1 MKKLMLFCFAAFGL
15 SFGAS
20 AGTVDLSRLSRSG
33 TLGDGV
39 LATGTLAGNYKIS
52 IAAGATVTISNATI
66 NGANDSNCNWAG
78 LTCEGNATII
88 VEGSNDIKG
97 FCDNYPGIYVP
108 QGSTLTILGG
118 GTLNASNNGHAAG
131 IGGGFDQACGNIV
144 ISNATVIATGR
155 DTSAGIGGGGYS
167 ACGDITIG
175 GRANVTATG
184 GAWAAGIGSGVREGG
199 IGGTCGTIRIV
210 GGTINATGGSNARGI
225 GCGQYG
231 SCTRV
236 EIGRGITLVTATAG
250 DNGLPIY
257 GSDSDRI
264 SQNLASVVSDNT
276 RTLKWDGNL
285 AGLLSDNTESVTATD
300 GTTIYGQTGYEAN
313 VCIAPDATVTLD
325 NAWNTYASGP
335 KGKWAALTCLGN
347 ATIILSGENYMYAY
361 HEDYPG
367 IYVPEGCT
375 LTIRGSGSLRAMGG
389 GLVDEY
395 NNVRGGGAGIGG
407 GNAINCGNIV
417 IEGGTIT
424 ALGKSYAAGI
434 GCGNGGSCGNITIRG
449 GTVTAT
455 GSTQGGA
462 GIGSAFALSTYSAT
476 CGDITIEGG
485 TVNATGSTAS
495 AGIGAGNLGRCGN
508 IAISGGTVTATG
520 TGAGI
525 GAGNQGRCGN
535 ITFTGGETTATSTD
549 SASGSAG
556 VGCGYQAICDAIAIS
571 GGILTA
577 TGAGTGAGIGTGGS
591 SGTAHTGAITVSGS
605 ITRVVATRGEDC
617 TNDPIGAGSS
627 GGYTGTVTVQTGLS
641 DKTVG
646 QTRTIQ
652 WSGNLNGI
660 TFSPTAG
667 DGAVITGTRGYSCP
681 QVSIAPGATVTLRD
695 ATLDATASSSGS
707 VGLKCLGSATII
719 LEGSNY
725 VKGVMGYPGIYVPF
739 GSTLTIKGSGK
750 LSAYGGTSA
759 AGIGGGYGGGDYEK
773 CGQIKID
780 GGVIYAQGGGNAA
793 GIGSGVGHGAYSD
806 AIWIEKHVI
815 SVTAKSSTAGN
826 PIGAGKE
833 AMNASVNV
841 YPGLDDDQ
849 GAPIR
854 TITCWDGNL
863 ATLTHG
869 ALALDG
875 TVIHGTLGGQYGVSI
890 ADGATVTLSNA
901 VINSCLDGED
911 DNYDW
916 AGLTCSG
923 DATIILKETNVV
935 KGFYEDNPGIFV
947 PFGHTLTITGDGSL
961 TASSNGYGAGIGGGY
976 ERGCGNIVIAGG
988 TITATGGNQGAAGI
1002 GGGYAHDSTTCGNIT
1017 ISGGTVTATGGRYA
1031 AGIGCGIETS
1041 CGDIDIRGGT
1051 VVARGG
1057 ENGAGIGGGYDS
1069 SCGDIDVDDGC
1080 TIDAR
1085 GGMYAAG
1092 IGCGYNENAQ
1102 GCGKVKIGSFITRV
1116 VARCGTDGKP
1126 LGAGKDT
1133 SSGVV
1138 SVSPS
1143 LFDDLGTTVRT
1154 ITCWDG
1160 NLSTLNKDTWAMDGM
1175 VIYGTLTGQY
1185 RVTIAA
1191 GATVTLS
1198 NATITCGQNNQSYS
1212 WAGLM
1217 CHGSATII
1225 LKETNVVKGFY
1236 EDYPGIYVP
1245 SASTLTIRGSGS
1257 LEASSNGYGAGI
1269 GGGYNLNC
1277 GNIRIEGGVIT
1288 ATGGQWAAGIGGG
1301 GFHVSGSTVVR
1312 CGYIEISG
1320 GDVSAEGGFGGAGIG
1335 GGRFGTCGNI
1345 TVGAGIVRVV
1355 AEANQNGGGNPI
1367 GASYS
1372 GSCGTV
1378 TVHPSLIDDRGT
1390 PIRTITHGGP
1400 SGGWNGDLSTLTQDA
1415 TAQDGTVI
1423 YGTLAGDYKVSIA
1436 AGATVTLSNA
1446 TITCCEDGEN
1456 FTNSWAGLTC
1466 EGDATIILKET
1477 NAVKGFYE
1485 DYPGIHVPVG
1495 STLTIRGSGS
1505 LTASSNGYGAGI
1517 GGGFNLSCGNIVI
1530 EGGVITAMGGVWS
1543 AGIGGGGFN
1552 SSGSG
1557 VRCGYIEITGGDV
1570 TAQSENNGAGIGGGA
1585 YGTCGNITVGAG
1597 IVRVVA
1603 QKNGGGVPIGAGQY
1617 GECGTVTVA
1626 SGLHDDLGSPTRVI
1640 SRDAP
1645 WNGDLAALTQ
1655 DATVQDGMVIFGT
1668 LTTNVQVS
1676 IAAGATVTISNA
1688 VINRTGEYFDSPGLR
1703 CLGDATI
1710 LLDGANNISGFDC
1723 DRSGIFVPVSYRL
1736 VISNLNANAS
1746 LAILRTDLGGAG
1758 IGGGYD
1764 ESCGDIDIYGGVITV
1779 VGGYYSAGI
1788 GGGGQGTSCGTIR
1801 IMSGTITAT
1810 GGFRAAGIGSS
1821 MGGSC
1826 TGVVIEGGTV
1836 SAEGG
1841 GYGDGIGAGHNNG
1854 SSHPASCGYITI
1866 SSGIARVTATRGSGS
1881 DSVEP
1886 EPIGHG
1892 AGAYST
1898 CGTPTV
1904 DPSLTDTTSL
1914 DGNTRTITSGG
1925 SSSGYTAWATANGV
1939 SGAWNATDANGIVNV
1954 FRYAFNKPTGA
1965 FTEPVLL
1972 DITFNAAGKAVIKT
1986 PPLVNTT
1993 GFTFTIVA
2001 SDNLDGTGTAASY
2014 GLNASGETT
2023 IDETGK
2029 TKRFFRLRAVEQ

>member
-1 MKKLMLFCFAAFGL
+1 MKKLLVTLVLAVCA
-15 SFGAS
+15 SCGAS
-20 AGTVDLSRLSRSG
+20 AATVDLSSWSG
-33 TLGDGV
+33 STHTLNNGDI
-39 LATGTLAGNYKIS
+39 ATGTLAGNCKVA

-66 NGANDSNCNWAG
+66 NGVNNSTYAWAG
-78 LTCEGNATII
+78 LTCNGNATI
-88 VEGSNDIKG
+88 VVKGVNTVKG
-97 FCDNYPGIYVP
+97 FCDEKPGIHVP
-108 QGSTLTILGG
+108 QGSTLTILGDG
-118 GTLNASNNGHAAG
+118 RLTASNNGHAAG
-131 IGGGFDQACGNIV
+131 IGGGFDLACGNIV

-184 GAWAAGIGSGVREGG
+184 GSWAAGIGSGIRDGG
-199 IGGTCGTIRIV
+199 LGGTCGTIRIV
-210 GGTINATGGSNARGI
+210 GGTINATGGSNACGI
-225 GCGQYG
+225 GCGENG

-236 EIGRGITLVTATAG
+236 VIGRGITLVTATG
-250 DNGLPIY
+250 GGGTPIY
-257 GSDSDRI
+257 GSDSDSI
-264 SQNLASVVSDNT
+264 SGNLASSVSGNT
-276 RTLKWDGNL
+276 RTLRWNGRLDS
-285 AGLLSDNTESVTATD
+285 LSSSDDSPVTAVD
-300 GTTIYGQTGYEAN
+300 GTTISGAAGFFAN
-313 VCIAPDATVTLD
+313 VTIAPNARVTLSSA
-325 NAWNTYASGP
+325 NNSLASGDIRP
-335 KGKWAALTCLGN
+335 WPALTCLGD
-347 ATIILSGENYMYAY
+347 ATISLSGNNVMSARDD
-361 HEDYPG
+361 HCQGVRVAD
-367 IYVPEGCT
+367 GCT
-375 LTIRGSGSLRAMGG
+375 LTIRGSGTLRALGG
-389 GLVDEY
+389 SSE
-395 NNVRGGGAGIGG
+395 NVCGAAGIGG
-407 GNAINCGNIV
+407 GNIV
-417 IEGGTIT
+417 IESGTVIAYGGFM
-424 ALGKSYAAGI
+424 AAGI
-434 GCGNGGSCGNITIRG
+434 GSGYGSTSYSGNITISG
-449 GTVTAT
+449 GTVSAT
-455 GSTQGGA
+455 GGQAAA
-462 GIGSAFALSTYSAT
+462 GIG
-476 CGDITIEGG
+476 
-485 TVNATGSTAS
+485 TGFESH
-495 AGIGAGNLGRCGN
+495 NGN
-508 IAISGGTVTATG
+508 ITISGGTVTATG
-520 TGAGI
+520 NAAGI
-525 GAGNQGRCGN
+525 GCGNLGHCGNIAITGGSITATSVGQNAAGVGSGYQGRCGT
-535 ITFTGGETTATSTD
+535 IT
-549 SASGSAG
+549 
-556 VGCGYQAICDAIAIS
+556 IS

-577 TGAGTGAGIGTGGS
+577 TGNDGGAGIGTGS
-591 SGTAHTGAITVSGS
+591 SNSQCGAITISGT
-605 ITRVVATRGEDC
+605 INCVVATCGENSS
-617 TNDPIGAGSS
+617 TPVGAGGS
-627 GGYTGTVTVQTGLS
+627 GGFVSGGVTVQPGLS
-641 DKTVG
+641 DVTVG
-646 QTRTIQ
+646 RQRTIK
-652 WSGNLNGI
+652 WGGNLDGVQFN
-660 TFSPTAG
+660 PTAE
-667 DGAVITGTRGYSCP
+667 DGAVITGTRNYYCT
-681 QVSIAPGATVTLRD
+681 QVSIAAGATVTLRD
-695 ATLDATASSSGS
+695 ATLDAS
-707 VGLKCLGSATII
+707 VGTSGCTIGLNCLGNATII

-725 VKGVMGYPGIYVPF
+725 VKGVSGYPGIYVPA
-739 GSTLTIKGSGK
+739 GSLLTIKGSGK
-750 LSAYGGTSA
+750 LSAYGGYSA
-759 AGIGGGYGGGDYEK
+759 AGIGGGVGGGDYER
-773 CGQIKID
+773 CGRITID
-780 GGVIYAQGGGNAA
+780 GGVIYSKGGGNAA
-793 GIGSGVGHGAYSD
+793 GIGSGAGSQAHSD
-806 AIWIEKHVI
+806 AIRIEAHAI
-815 SVTAKSSTAGN
+815 SVTAQSGSSGN
-826 PIGAGKE
+826 PIGKGNE
-833 AMNASVNV
+833 GSVTSV
-841 YPGLDDDQ
+841 TVSPMLFDDQ
-849 GAPIR
+849 AAPIR

-863 ATLTHG
+863 ATLNKN
-869 ALALDG
+869 AIALDG
-875 TVIHGTLGGQYGVSI
+875 TVIYGTLASQRKVSI

-901 VINSCLDGED
+901 TINCCVNGED
-911 DNYDW
+911 ETYSW
-916 AGLTCSG
+916 AGLTCEG
-923 DATIILKETNVV
+923 NATIILKETNDI
-935 KGFYEDNPGIFV
+935 KGFYEDYPGIYV
-947 PFGHTLTITGDGSL
+947 PSNKTLTVRGEGSL
-961 TASSNGYGAGIGGGY
+961 SASSNGYGAGIGGGY
-976 ERGCGNIVIAGG
+976 DLDCGNIVIAGG
-988 TITATGGNQGAAGI
+988 TITATGGSNGAAGI
-1002 GGGYAHDSTTCGNIT
+1002 GCGYANNGASCGDIT
-1017 ISGGTVTATGGRYA
+1017 ISGGTVTATGGQWA
-1031 AGIGCGIETS
+1031 AGIGAGHWSS
-1041 CGDIDIRGGT
+1041 CGNITISGSMVEAQG
-1051 VVARGG
+1051 
-1057 ENGAGIGGGYDS
+1057 NKYGAGIGGGYDS
-1069 SCGDIDVDDGC
+1069 SCGDIEVDDGC
-1080 TIDAR
+1080 TINAR

-1102 GCGKVKIGSFITRV
+1102 GCGKVKIGSFTTRV

-1133 SSGVV
+1133 SAGVV

-1175 VIYGTLTGQY
+1175 VIYGTLAGQY

-1212 WAGLM
+1212 WAGLT

-1225 LKETNVVKGFY
+1225 LKESNVVKGFY

-1301 GFHVSGSTVVR
+1301 GFNSSGTVVK

-1355 AEANQNGGGNPI
+1355 AEANQNGGGTPI
-1367 GASYS
+1367 GAGYS

-1378 TVHPSLIDDRGT
+1378 TVNPSLIDDRGT

-1423 YGTLAGDYKVSIA
+1423 HGTLAGDYKVSIA

-1446 TITCCEDGEN
+1446 TITCCEDGED

-1688 VINRTGEYFDSPGLR
+1688 VINRTGEDFDSPGLR

-1746 LAILRTDLGGAG
+1746 LDILRTDLGGAG

-1779 VGGYYSAGI
+1779 VGGWYSAGI
-1788 GGGGQGTSCGTIR
+1788 GGGGQDTSCGTIR
-1801 IMSGTITAT
+1801 IMGGTITAT

-1826 TGVVIEGGTV
+1826 TGVEIEGGTV

-1841 GYGDGIGAGHNNG
+1841 GYGAGIGAGHSNG
-1854 SSHPASCGYITI
+1854 SGHPASCGYITI
-1866 SSGIARVTATRGSGS
+1866 SSGIACVTATRGSGS

-1892 AGAYST
+1892 AGYST

-1939 SGAWNATDANGIVNV
+1939 TGAWNATDANGIANV

-2001 SDNLDGTGTAASY
+2001 SDNLDGTGTTASY

>member
-1 MKKLMLFCFAAFGL
+1 MKKLLATIVVAVCAAFT
-15 SFGAS
+15 AS
-20 AGTVDLSRLSRSG
+20 AAKIDLSTVTANKTLANGDVAYG
-33 TLGDGV
+33 TLGANVKVSIAAGATVTISNAVINGVDNSNYNWAGITCNGSATIIVKGVNTVKGFYDVKPGIHVPWGSTLTILGDGRLTASSNGSGAGIGGGFDLDCGNIV
-39 LATGTLAGNYKIS
+39 ISNATVTATGRDPSAGIGGGGFSACGSITIGGSATVTATGGAWAAGIGGGSQGSCGTVRIAGGTVTATATGSSTYASGIGCGDDGTCTRVEISNGITLVTATGGESGSPIYGSASDSISPDLVDTVSGNTRTLTGASFFDGDLATVTRNVAAQDGAVIHGTLSGNYKIS
-52 IAAGATVTISNATI
+52 IAAGATVMLANAAI
-66 NGANDSNCNWAG
+66 NGVNNSSCNWAG
-78 LTCEGNATII
+78 LTCNGDATII
-88 VEGSNDIKG
+88 VKGVNTVKG
-97 FCDNYPGIYVP
+97 FYDGNPGIYVP
-108 QGSTLTILGG
+108 QGSTLTILGDG
-118 GTLNASNNGHAAG
+118 RLTASNNGHAAG

-184 GAWAAGIGSGVREGG
+184 GAWAAGIGGG
-199 IGGTCGTIRIV
+199 SQGSCGTVRIAS
-210 GGTINATGGSNARGI
+210 GTIAATGRNNASGI
-225 GCGQYG
+225 GCGDDG
-231 SCTRV
+231 TCTRV
-236 EIGRGITLVTATAG
+236 EILNGITLVTATG
-250 DNGLPIY
+250 GESGSPIY

-264 SQNLASVVSDNT
+264 SPNLASAVSDNT

-300 GTTIYGQTGYEAN
+300 GTTIYGHAGYAAN

-434 GCGNGGSCGNITIRG
+434 GCGNGSSCGDITIRG

-617 TNDPIGAGSS
+617 TNNPIGAGSS
-627 GGYTGTVTVQTGLS
+627 GGYTGTVIVQTGLS

-660 TFSPTAG
+660 TFSPTAA
-667 DGAVITGTRGYSCP
+667 DGTVITGTRGYSCA

-739 GSTLTIKGSGK
+739 KSTLTIKGSGK

-759 AGIGGGYGGGDYEK
+759 AGIGSGYGGGDYEK

-841 YPGLDDDQ
+841 YPGLDDDH

-863 ATLTHG
+863 GTLTHG

-916 AGLTCSG
+916 AGLTCNG

-1051 VVARGG
+1051 VVVRGG
-1057 ENGAGIGGGYDS
+1057 ENGAGIGGGYGS
-1069 SCGDIDVDDGC
+1069 TCGSIAISRGTVD
-1080 TIDAR
+1080 AW
-1085 GGMYAAG
+1085 GGQYAAG
-1092 IGCGYNENAQ
+1092 IGCGYNENTTS
-1102 GCGKVKIGSFITRV
+1102 CGFIIIRPDIVRV
-1116 VARCGTDGKP
+1116 VARCGTGGQP

-1133 SSGVV
+1133 PSGHV
-1138 SVSPS
+1138 SVYPT
-1143 LFDDLGTTVRT
+1143 LDDDNGTTVRT

-1160 NLSTLNKDTWAMDGM
+1160 NLATLTHDALALDGTVLHGTLNGNYK
-1175 VIYGTLTGQY
+1175 I
-1185 RVTIAA
+1185 TIAEN
-1191 GATVTLS
+1191 ATVTLS
-1198 NATITCGQNNQSYS
+1198 NATITCGQNNSTYN
-1212 WAGLM
+1212 WAGLT
-1217 CHGSATII
+1217 CNSHATIV
-1225 LKETNVVKGFY
+1225 LKEANAVKGFY
-1236 EDYPGIYVP
+1236 GEYPGIHVRKGH
-1245 SASTLTIRGSGS
+1245 TLTILGDGS
-1257 LEASSNGYGAGI
+1257 LTAFSNGSGAGI
-1269 GGGYNLNC
+1269 GGGYNLDC
-1277 GNIRIEGGVIT
+1277 GNIVIEGGTIN
-1288 ATGGQWAAGIGGG
+1288 ATGGQYAAGIGGG
-1301 GFHVSGSTVVR
+1301 GYNSSSVCVT
-1312 CGYIEISG
+1312 CGYITI
-1320 GDVSAEGGFGGAGIG
+1320 GAGI
-1335 GGRFGTCGNI
+1335 TS
-1345 TVGAGIVRVV
+1345 VV
-1355 AEANQNGGGNPI
+1355 ATGGSGTPI
-1367 GASYS
+1367 GAGSY

-1378 TVHPSLIDDRGT
+1378 TVDSSLSDDNGSPT
-1390 PIRTITHGGP
+1390 RTITGAP
-1400 SGGWNGDLSTLTQDA
+1400 PPQVWDGDLSTLTADA
-1415 TAQDGTVI
+1415 TAEDGTVI
-1423 YGTLAGDYKVSIA
+1423 HGMLAGNYKVSIA

-1446 TITCCEDGEN
+1446 NVNANGSLNGT
-1456 FTNSWAGLTC
+1456 WAGLTC
-1466 EGDATIILKET
+1466 VGDATIILADGSVNT
-1477 NAVKGFYE
+1477 VYGFYDE
-1485 DYPGIHVPVG
+1485 SNNYGDYPGIYVPVG
-1495 STLTIRGSGS
+1495 STLTIAGAGTLNAHGDGAGVR
-1505 LTASSNGYGAGI
+1505 TCQAAGI
-1517 GGGFNLSCGNIVI
+1517 GGGFEIPCGNIVI
-1530 EGGVITAMGGVWS
+1530 AGGTINAYGGSNS
-1543 AGIGGGGFN
+1543 AGIGGGYHA
-1552 SSGSG
+1552 S
-1557 VRCGYIEITGGDV
+1557 CGTISITGGNV
-1570 TAQSENNGAGIGGGA
+1570 TAKNVQSAAGIGSGYNGSC
-1585 YGTCGNITVGAG
+1585 GTITIGSG

-1603 QKNGGGVPIGAGQY
+1603 KSRRMEGQY
-1617 GECGTVTVA
+1617 GEPVGKCLYGTSVTVNVDPALTKTEEDTEENYLFYKVWTYEPAA
-1626 SGLHDDLGSPTRVI
+1626 SG
-1640 SRDAP
+1640 
-1645 WNGDLAALTQ
+1645 
-1655 DATVQDGMVIFGT
+1655 
-1668 LTTNVQVS
+1668 
-1676 IAAGATVTISNA
+1676 
-1688 VINRTGEYFDSPGLR
+1688 
-1703 CLGDATI
+1703 
-1710 LLDGANNISGFDC
+1710 
-1723 DRSGIFVPVSYRL
+1723 SY
-1736 VISNLNANAS
+1736 A
-1746 LAILRTDLGGAG
+1746 
-1758 IGGGYD
+1758 
-1764 ESCGDIDIYGGVITV
+1764 
-1779 VGGYYSAGI
+1779 
-1788 GGGGQGTSCGTIR
+1788 
-1801 IMSGTITAT
+1801 
-1810 GGFRAAGIGSS
+1810 
-1821 MGGSC
+1821 
-1826 TGVVIEGGTV
+1826 
-1836 SAEGG
+1836 
-1841 GYGDGIGAGHNNG
+1841 
-1854 SSHPASCGYITI
+1854 
-1866 SSGIARVTATRGSGS
+1866 
-1881 DSVEP
+1881 
-1886 EPIGHG
+1886 
-1892 AGAYST
+1892 
-1898 CGTPTV
+1898 
-1904 DPSLTDTTSL
+1904 
-1914 DGNTRTITSGG
+1914 
-1925 SSSGYTAWATANGV
+1925 AWATANGV

-1972 DITFNAAGKAVIKT
+1972 DITFNAAGKAVIVT
-1986 PPLVNTT
+1986 PPLANSE
-1993 GFTFTIVA
+1993 GFTFTIGA
-2001 SDNLDGTGTAASY
+2001 SDNVDGTGNAASY
-2014 GLNASGETT
+2014 PLNASGETV

-2029 TKRFFRLRAVEQ
+2029 TRRFFRLRAVTQ